1 LAISSPTVTN
11 PRQVA
16 LSALRDVA
24 RGAYADAA
32 LERGFGRAQL
42 TAADRHLATELV
54 YGTVR
59 QRRTLDAMIDR
70 LLRKPE
76 KSGSE
81 LRSILQLG
89 LYQLHYLDRI
99 PAAAAV
105 DTTVELTKENR
116 MAGLAALVNGVLRQ
130 YLRQQAE
137 FVGDWCAVGEPG
149 AEPLA
154 AKITRLG
161 TLYSFP
167 DWLIAQWLPVLGE
180 AATISLCQEFNRS
193 PAIDLRVNPLRTDRA
208 RVLEAFQS
216 AQIAALPLEHSAL
229 GIRLTGS
236 AGAIFNLPGYTE
248 AWWTVQESSAQLV
261 GLLLDPQPGEVIGD
275 ACAAPGGKTTHI
287 AELMGDQ
294 GTIYGIDPTAS
305 RLRKVTQNCE
315 RMGLK
320 SVQTILGDARQQPDL
335 DGQVDRVLLDAP
347 CSGLGTLHRRADARW
362 HKTPEMVQ
370 ELAVLQGELLAAC
383 GRWVKP
389 GGVLVY
395 ATCTIHPAENEE
407 VIGSFLATHGDWRI
421 DRPSGAL
428 AALASPAGWITT
440 WPQEHHTDGF
450 FMVRLV
456 KSSC

>member
-1 LAISSPTVTN
+1 MAISSPTITN

-32 LERGFGRAQL
+32 LERGFSRSQL
-42 TAADRHLATELV
+42 TSADRHLATELV

-59 QRRTLDAMIDR
+59 QRRTLDAIIDR

-89 LYQLHYLDRI
+89 LYQLRYMDRI
-99 PAAAAV
+99 PASAAV
-105 DTTVELTKENR
+105 DTAVELTKENR

-137 FVGDWCAVGEPG
+137 FAGDWCGGLELIA
-149 AEPLA
+149 
-154 AKITRLG
+154 RLG
-161 TLYSFP
+161 TSYSFP
-167 DWLIAQWLPVLGE
+167 DWLIAQWLPLLGE
-180 AATISLCQEFNRS
+180 AGTIALCQEFNRS

-208 RVLEAFQS
+208 SVLEAFQA
-216 AQIAALPLEHSAL
+216 AQISALPLEHSAL

-236 AGAIFNLPGYTE
+236 AGAIPNLPGYTE

-261 GLLLDPQPGEVIGD
+261 SLLLDPQPGEVIVD

-294 GTIYGIDPTAS
+294 GTIYAIDPTAS
-305 RLRKVTQNCE
+305 RLRKVTQNCD
-315 RMGLK
+315 RMELK

-362 HKTPEMVQ
+362 HKTPAMIQ
-370 ELAVLQGELLAAC
+370 ELAVLQGELLSASA
-383 GRWVKP
+383 RWVKP

-395 ATCTIHPAENEE
+395 ATCTIHPAENED
-407 VIGSFLATHGDWRI
+407 VIGPWLAAQEDWRI
-421 DRPSGAL
+421 DRPPGAL
-428 AALASPAGWITT
+428 ASLASQEGWITT

-456 KSSC
+456 KSSH